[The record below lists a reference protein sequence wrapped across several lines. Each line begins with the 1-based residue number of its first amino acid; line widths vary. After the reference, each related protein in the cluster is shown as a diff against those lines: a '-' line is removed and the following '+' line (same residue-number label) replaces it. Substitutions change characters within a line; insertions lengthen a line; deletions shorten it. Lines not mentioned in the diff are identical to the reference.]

1 MGNIFTALLECIA
14 SSLDAIYHKKH
25 NDLNCTKEGSKEEIK
40 KDIKEMKESIKK
52 GDELLDEF
60 VKKIKLLSPVKKKN
74 K

>member
-1 MGNIFTALLECIA
+1 MGNILTALIECIA
-14 SSLDAIYHKKH
+14 SSLDAIYHKRQNELVCK
-25 NDLNCTKEGSKEEIK
+25 KEGSKEEIK

-60 VKKIKLLSPVKKKN
+60 VKEIKLLSPVRKKN